1 MRYIRRFCN
10 YSLSAGFCLNFYFF
24 KLHRTGYIGYIYP
37 PKISPSKLFMDDG
50 VEMTSERLLDMSI
63 KVLYIPQNFYTS
75 PKQIY
80 GYAPATIQL
89 MSVI

>member
-1 MRYIRRFCN
+1 
-10 YSLSAGFCLNFYFF
+10 
-24 KLHRTGYIGYIYP
+24 
-37 PKISPSKLFMDDG
+37 MDDG